1 MKGFFKLKLYQKIIQ
16 TRKALEACEK
26 AGNIKA
32 YNSHCETLQ
41 GIHKNYLPSGSG
53 FDGQITI
60 EEATDK
66 KLVIRFDWHILND
79 NGYYDGWLDLLLIV
93 TPNLSSDFDMKIKWY
108 TNGNDKRKV
117 EKYKPLIEDFLYDE
131 WYYVLTQ
138 EIN

>member
-1 MKGFFKLKLYQKIIQ
+1 MKLYQKIIQ
-16 TRKALEACEK
+16 TTKALESCEEK
-26 AGNIKA
+26 GMIEA
-32 YNSHCETLQ
+32 YNNHYDRLQ
-41 GIHKNYLPSGSG
+41 DIHKNYLPSGSG
-53 FDGQITI
+53 FDGQMNI
-60 EEATDK
+60 ESATDS
-66 KLVIRFDWHILND
+66 KLIIRFDWHILNN

-93 TPNLSSDFDMKIKWY
+93 TPNLANDFDMKIKWY